1 MIEYIEH
8 PDDPRLSHYAGMT
21 DMDARLRRE
30 GEAGFYVAEGSA
42 VIARAIAAGHTAVST
57 LCIAKWVDDVCN
69 LGLPREI
76 PMYVADEEVL
86 RATTGF
92 HVHRGALAIFQRPT
106 ALAVVEVIDSAR
118 IVLVLEDLVDH
129 ANVGA
134 AFRSGSGLGIEAVIL
149 SPRCAD
155 PLYRRAIKTSMGATL
170 GLPWARAVQWPDTLE
185 QLKAFG
191 FDVWGLTPR
200 DDATSL
206 ADAIRL
212 GHSRI
217 AVVVGTEGAGLSGA
231 ALRAC
236 TRHVRIPMHNNVDS
250 LNVAAAS
257 AVAMYAISS
266 TLDAKGEMP

>member
-1 MIEYIEH
+1 MIEQIEH
-8 PDDPRLSHYAGMT
+8 SDDIRLTQYSGMT

-30 GEAGFYVAEGSA
+30 GLEGFYVAEGSS
-42 VIARAIAAGHTAVST
+42 VIARAIAAGHTVVST
-57 LCIAKWVDDVCN
+57 LCIAKWINEVSN
-69 LGLPREI
+69 LGLPEST
-76 PMYVADEEVL
+76 PMYVADESIL

-92 HVHRGALAIFQRPT
+92 HVHRGALAIFRRPT
-106 ALAVVEVIDSAR
+106 ALSVMDVISEAR

-134 AFRSGSGLGIEAVIL
+134 AFRSGSGLGVDAIIV

-170 GLPWARAVQWPDTLE
+170 GMPWARAEHWPAALG
-185 QLKAFG
+185 QLVAAG

-200 DDATSL
+200 DEATTL
-206 ADAIRL
+206 AHAVAME
-212 GHSRI
+212 HPRI
-217 AVVVGTEGAGLSGA
+217 AVVVGTEGEGLSDA
-231 ALRAC
+231 ALQAC
-236 TRHVRIPMHNNVDS
+236 SRLVCIPMHNDVDS

-266 TLDAKGEMP
+266 TLHSRGEAV